1 MEMGTSKQSKR
12 CFEFLALVLSCM
24 VLLRNGLMR
33 TVYKL
38 MWSSKCVRTD
48 LIRIALSAIVV
59 QYPGA

>member
-1 MEMGTSKQSKR
+1 MEVGTSKQSER

-24 VLLRNGLMR
+24 VLLRNSLMR

-48 LIRIALSAIVV
+48 LTCIALSAIVA
-59 QYPGA
+59 QYPGE